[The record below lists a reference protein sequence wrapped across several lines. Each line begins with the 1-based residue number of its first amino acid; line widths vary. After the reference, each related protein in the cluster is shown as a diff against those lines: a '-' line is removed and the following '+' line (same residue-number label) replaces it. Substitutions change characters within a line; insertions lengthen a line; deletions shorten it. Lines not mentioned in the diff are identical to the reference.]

1 MSLSFANIGL
11 IVSARCDSTR
21 LPGKVMRRLNNK
33 PMINF
38 LLDRLAPTKEVQK
51 IILATTTKKS
61 DDKLSKIVEN
71 NGFEVFRGSENNLIK
86 RYVDA
91 AKKYNFDYV
100 VRVTGDCPLVDSN
113 SLDYCINLIKT
124 KDEFDLA
131 STKGFFPVGIDY
143 EIYPAKL
150 MERISKKKDV
160 SNSEKEH
167 LTLYIYN
174 HKRNFKILNLK
185 PKKKWITNHKFT
197 VDTLEDFE
205 KVNSIVE
212 KNSNFTCEIMN
223 TLLEI

>member
-1 MSLSFANIGL
+1 
-11 IVSARCDSTR
+11 
-21 LPGKVMRRLNNK
+21 
-33 PMINF
+33 
-38 LLDRLAPTKEVQK
+38 
-51 IILATTTKKS
+51 
-61 DDKLSKIVEN
+61 
-71 NGFEVFRGSENNLIK
+71 
-86 RYVDA
+86 
-91 AKKYNFDYV
+91 
-100 VRVTGDCPLVDSN
+100 
-113 SLDYCINLIKT
+113 
-124 KDEFDLA
+124 
-131 STKGFFPVGIDY
+131 
-143 EIYPAKL
+143 